1 MIDCDIVGG
10 NWIEVPVGKYK
21 KAVRTM
27 SYCQLEFDCLY
38 PYAPEVANLVTL
50 QGESQPFVR
59 NIMTL
64 KSYSPIVGADVMP
77 FENEREVLLAWRIGE
92 AIKVNEK
99 CPDALSMLG
108 ASELKNDDWLKAKET
123 FRAARKATDGKDSYY
138 ALSLVGTV
146 YGKETGTTLLPPVQ
160 DCLENRIEICN
171 P

>member
-27 SYCQLEFDCLY
+27 SYYCQLEFDCLY

-77 FENEREVLLAWRIGE
+77 FENEREKFYLLG
-92 AIKVNEK
+92 
-99 CPDALSMLG
+99 G
-108 ASELKNDDWLKAKET
+108 
-123 FRAARKATDGKDSYY
+123 
-138 ALSLVGTV
+138 
-146 YGKETGTTLLPPVQ
+146 ETGTTLLPPVQ